1 VLTQKV
7 FANMRRIGKGFLGV
21 DTPLFDGMLVPQQ
34 VQDVKDAANDED
46 DVNEVSDE
54 PTPPLPTPATTPPP
68 SPTQEHDKIAQALEL
83 TKDKAKGQKVG
94 EEEEIKNFRIK
105 EIEEG

>member
-1 VLTQKV
+1 MINAQVGDLSFHTTKYTSSVLTQKV

-68 SPTQEHDKIAQALEL
+68 SPTQEHVTSPQQAQTAHPSSPL
-83 TKDKAKGQKVG
+83 
-94 EEEEIKNFRIK
+94 
-105 EIEEG
+105 